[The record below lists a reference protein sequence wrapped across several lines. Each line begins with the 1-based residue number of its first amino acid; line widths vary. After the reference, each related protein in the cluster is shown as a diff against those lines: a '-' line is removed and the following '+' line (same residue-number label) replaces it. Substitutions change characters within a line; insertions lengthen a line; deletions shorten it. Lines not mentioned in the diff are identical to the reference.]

1 MSSVVNLTDIRK
13 SIRLIEREYDKLIK
27 NELKTAISEVDRH
40 VKTKSTFNRQSRR
53 SLKDATHGRVEVTA
67 LGHRAVVR
75 WEKNHASFIE
85 HGTSGHWIYPRRGTH
100 LRFEVGGKIIFAR
113 SVWHPGFGAYRF
125 ASNAMKFAG
134 ARLPARL
141 RKGLNRIGKIA

>member
-85 HGTSGHWIYPRRGTH
+85 HGTSGHWIYPRRG
-100 LRFEVGGKIIFAR
+100 KIIFAR
-113 SVWHPGFGAYRF
+113 PVWHPGFGAYRF